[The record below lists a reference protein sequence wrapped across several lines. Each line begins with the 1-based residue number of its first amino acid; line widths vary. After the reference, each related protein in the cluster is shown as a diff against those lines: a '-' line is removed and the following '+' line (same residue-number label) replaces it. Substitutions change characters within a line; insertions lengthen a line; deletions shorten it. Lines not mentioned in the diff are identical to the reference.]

1 MNKRRKKNEIMT
13 MTESTASQNIFGM
26 MVSFDNPK
34 ALIEAA
40 GAARKAG
47 YRRIDAYSPYPVEG
61 LSEALELRTTRLPLV
76 VLAGG
81 LLGAA
86 GAYFMQYYASVIDYP
101 LNVGGRPLHS
111 WPAFIPI
118 TFELTILVAAVFA
131 VLGMLALNGLPEP
144 YHPVFN
150 VPEFE
155 LASRS
160 HFFLTIESDDP
171 KFDLDETR
179 QFLESLGGESVS
191 EIAY

>member
-1 MNKRRKKNEIMT
+1 MVEHNRSPNV
-13 MTESTASQNIFGM
+13 FGL
-26 MVSFDNPK
+26 MVSFDHPE
-34 ALIEAA
+34 ALLEAA
-40 GAARKAG
+40 RTVREAG
-47 YRRIDAYSPYPVEG
+47 YQRIDAYSPYPVEG
-61 LSEALELRTTRLPLV
+61 LSEALELRTTRLPWIV
-76 VLAGG
+76 FIGG
-81 LLGAA
+81 IIGAA
-86 GAYFMQYYASVIDYP
+86 GGYFMQYYASVIDYP

-118 TFELTILVAAVFA
+118 TFELAILVAAVFA
-131 VLGMLALNGLPEP
+131 VLGMLALNGLPQP

-171 KFDLDETR
+171 LFDLDGTR
-179 QFLESLGGESVS
+179 GLLGSLGGESVS

>member
-1 MNKRRKKNEIMT
+1 MNKRRKNKIMT
-13 MTESTASQNIFGM
+13 MTKSTASQNIFGM
-26 MVSFDNPK
+26 MVSFDNPD

-47 YRRIDAYSPYPVEG
+47 YRSIDAYSPYPVEG

-171 KFDLDETR
+171 QFDMDETR

>member
-1 MNKRRKKNEIMT
+1 MNKRRKKNKIMT
-13 MTESTASQNIFGM
+13 MTKSTASQNIFGM
-26 MVSFDNPK
+26 MVSFDNPD

-47 YRRIDAYSPYPVEG
+47 YRSIDAYSPYPVEG

-171 KFDLDETR
+171 QFDMNETR

>member
-1 MNKRRKKNEIMT
+1 MSEPRTYPKL
-13 MTESTASQNIFGM
+13 FGL
-26 MVSFDNPK
+26 MVSFDDPE
-34 ALIEAA
+34 ALLT
-40 GAARKAG
+40 AARSAREAG
-47 YRRIDAYSPYPVEG
+47 YQRIDAYSPYPVEG
-61 LSEALELRTTRLPLV
+61 LSEAMELRTTRLPIV
-76 VLAGG
+76 VLIGG
-81 LLGAA
+81 IIGAA
-86 GAYFMQYYASVIDYP
+86 GGYFMQYYASVIDYP

-118 TFELTILVAAVFA
+118 TFELAILMAAIFA
-131 VLGMLALNGLPEP
+131 VLGMLALNGLPQP

-171 KFDLDETR
+171 QFDLDETR
-179 QFLESLGGESVS
+179 RFLESLGGESVS